1 MTSPREDNFSAEL
14 YGGALTSQCW
24 TLHNPPSDHQ
34 MPRRTRILFVDDEP
48 SIRLTLPP
56 VLEQHGFEVKA
67 AGSVAEAVAQITAS
81 RFDVLISDLNVEE
94 SGDGFRVVSAMREK
108 QPHCITLI
116 LTGYPGFETAV
127 DALRLRV
134 DDYVVKPVD
143 VETLISSLRKKLDKK
158 N

>member
-1 MTSPREDNFSAEL
+1 
-14 YGGALTSQCW
+14 
-24 TLHNPPSDHQ
+24 
-34 MPRRTRILFVDDEP
+34 MPRRNRILFVDDEP
-48 SIRLTLPP
+48 NIRLTLPP

-67 AGSVAEAVAQITAS
+67 AGTVAEAVSYIAAS

-94 SGDGFRVVSAMREK
+94 GGDGLRVVSAMRKK

-143 VETLISSLRKKLDKK
+143 VEVLISSLRKRLK
-158 N
+158 NKN

>member
-1 MTSPREDNFSAEL
+1 MA
-14 YGGALTSQCW
+14 
-24 TLHNPPSDHQ
+24 
-34 MPRRTRILFVDDEP
+34 RRNRILFVDDEP

-67 AGSVAEAVAQITAS
+67 AASVAEAVEQIKAS
-81 RFDVLISDLNVEE
+81 SFDILISDLNVEE

-108 QPHCITLI
+108 QPHCVTLI

-134 DDYVVKPVD
+134 DDYMVKPVD
-143 VETLISSLRKKLDKK
+143 VETLISALRKRLDQR

>member
-1 MTSPREDNFSAEL
+1 MA
-14 YGGALTSQCW
+14 
-24 TLHNPPSDHQ
+24 
-34 MPRRTRILFVDDEP
+34 RRNRILFVDDEP
-48 SIRLTLPP
+48 NIRLTLPP

-67 AGSVAEAVAQITAS
+67 AGSVAEAVAQIKTS

-127 DALRLRV
+127 NALRLRV
-134 DDYVVKPVD
+134 DDYMVKPVD
-143 VETLISSLRKKLDKK
+143 VEMLISALRKKLNQKK
-158 N
+158 LT

>member
-1 MTSPREDNFSAEL
+1 M
-14 YGGALTSQCW
+14 
-24 TLHNPPSDHQ
+24 PSRH
-34 MPRRTRILFVDDEP
+34 RILFVDDEP

-56 VLEQHGFEVKA
+56 ILEQHGFEVKA
-67 AGSVAEAVAQITAS
+67 AANVAEAVAQIKAS

-94 SGDGFRVVSAMREK
+94 NGDGFLVVSAMREK

-116 LTGYPGFETAV
+116 LTGFPGFETAV

-143 VETLISSLRKKLDKK
+143 VDTLINSLRKMLEKK

>member
-1 MTSPREDNFSAEL
+1 MQLPDVSQSTLLPRKMS
-14 YGGALTSQCW
+14 
-24 TLHNPPSDHQ
+24 
-34 MPRRTRILFVDDEP
+34 RRNRILFVDDEP

-56 VLEQHGFEVKA
+56 VLEQHAFEVKA
-67 AGSVAEAVAQITAS
+67 AGTVADAVAEIKAS
-81 RFDVLISDLNVEE
+81 RFDVLISDLNIEE
-94 SGDGFRVVSAMREK
+94 GGDGLRIVGAMREN

-116 LTGYPGFETAV
+116 LTGYPGFDTAV

-143 VETLISSLRKKLDKK
+143 VETLVSSLRSRLAKK

>member
-1 MTSPREDNFSAEL
+1 
-14 YGGALTSQCW
+14 
-24 TLHNPPSDHQ
+24 
-34 MPRRTRILFVDDEP
+34 MPRRNRILFVDDEP
-48 SIRLTLPP
+48 NIRLTLPP

-67 AGSVAEAVAQITAS
+67 AGSVAEAVQHIADSI
-81 RFDVLISDLNVEE
+81 FDVLISDLNVEE
-94 SGDGFRVVSAMREK
+94 SGDGLRVVTAMREK
-108 QPHCITLI
+108 QPHCINLI

-143 VETLISSLRKKLDKK
+143 VETLISALRKKLGKE

>member
-1 MTSPREDNFSAEL
+1 
-14 YGGALTSQCW
+14 
-24 TLHNPPSDHQ
+24 

-48 SIRLTLPP
+48 NIRLTLPP

-67 AGSVAEAVAQITAS
+67 AGSVAEAVEQIKAS

-108 QPHCITLI
+108 QPHCIALI
-116 LTGYPGFETAV
+116 LTGYPGFESAV

-143 VETLISSLRKKLDKK
+143 VETLINSLHQRLGKK